1 MPNKGTH
8 IAAGAGLGALV
19 LGIWDIIDQNQKIQ
33 RGEQAELDWGSVAVN
48 SFIGLVIGGAFG
60 VLPDVLE
67 PATNF
72 NHRRF
77 FHSLTF
83 AISAAG
89 GIHQLLTRIENPM
102 VRRLVIV
109 AAVGYG
115 SHLGL
120 DAQTVQGL
128 PLA

>member
-1 MPNKGTH
+1 MPKKGTH
-8 IAAGAGLGALV
+8 LAAGAGLGALV
-19 LGIWDIIDQNQKIQ
+19 LSIWDVVDQHQKIK
-33 RGEQAELDWGSVAVN
+33 RGEQSQLDWGQVAANGLIGSVV
-48 SFIGLVIGGAFG
+48 GGAFG
-60 VLPDVLE
+60 ILPDVLE
-67 PATNF
+67 PATNCD
-72 NHRRF
+72 HRKF

-83 AISAAG
+83 AIGAAG
-89 GIHQLLTRIENPM
+89 GIHQLLKHIQNPM

-128 PLA
+128 PTI

>member
-8 IAAGAGLGALV
+8 LAAGAGLGALV
-19 LGIWDIIDQNQKIQ
+19 LGIWDLVDQHQKIK
-33 RGEQAELDWGSVAVN
+33 RGEQTQLDWGQVAVN
-48 SFIGLVIGGAFG
+48 GFIGSVVGGAFG

-72 NHRRF
+72 DHRRF

-83 AISAAG
+83 AIAAAG
-89 GIHQLLTRIENPM
+89 GIHQLLKRIQNPM
-102 VRRLVIV
+102 ARRLVIV

-128 PLA
+128 PAI

>member
-19 LGIWDIIDQNQKIQ
+19 LGIWDLMDQHQKIK
-33 RGEQAELDWGSVAVN
+33 RGEQVQLDWGQVAVN
-48 SFIGLVIGGAFG
+48 GFIGSVVGGAFG

-72 NHRRF
+72 DHRRF

-83 AISAAG
+83 AIAAAG
-89 GIHQLLTRIENPM
+89 GIHQLLKRIQNPM

-128 PLA
+128 PTI

>member
-8 IAAGAGLGALV
+8 IAQGAGLGALV
-19 LGIWDIIDQNQKIQ
+19 LGVWDIIDQSAKVQ
-33 RGEQAELDWGSVAVN
+33 RGEQLAIDWGTVGVNAFVGSVV
-48 SFIGLVIGGAFG
+48 GGAFG

-67 PATNF
+67 PATCF
-72 NHRRF
+72 EHRKF

-83 AISAAG
+83 AVAAAG
-89 GIHQLLTRIENPM
+89 GIHQLLKRIENPM
-102 VRRLVIV
+102 VRRVVIA

-120 DAQTVQGL
+120 DAETTQGL
-128 PLA
+128 PAI

>member
-1 MPNKGTH
+1 MPNKARH
-8 IAAGAGLGALV
+8 IAQGAGLGAAV
-19 LGIWDIIDQNQKIQ
+19 LGIWEIIDQHQKIQ
-33 RGEQAELDWGSVAVN
+33 RGEQATLDWGGVAVN
-48 SFIGLVIGGAFG
+48 SFVGAVVGGAFG

-67 PATNF
+67 PATCF
-72 NHRRF
+72 EHRQF

-83 AISAAG
+83 AIAAAG
-89 GIHQLLTRIENPM
+89 GIHQLLKQVQNPM
-102 VRRLVIV
+102 VRRVVIA

-128 PLA
+128 PVI